1 MKQQLKTA
9 WTLLKETLSSYSDN
23 RIAKLSGSLA
33 YFTVF
38 SMGPLLVVVLSLAGI
53 FLSREAIEGR
63 VFEELV
69 QFVGTDTAAQLQE
82 IIKNAAVQGNS
93 RIAAIIGMVTLVIG
107 ATTVFAEIQDS
118 INQIWG
124 IKPKPK
130 LGILLYLKNRFLSF
144 SVVVGLGF
152 LLLVSLSVSALIE
165 ALNSRL
171 QLLLP
176 GYSVWMA
183 YIINLLLSVGISA
196 IIFAT
201 IFRVL
206 PDARISWKDVRVGA
220 FSTALLFLAGKFAIS
235 IYISQTKVGSTFG
248 AAGSLVVLLVW
259 IYYSSVILYLGAAFT
274 KVYALRFGQEIIP
287 NDYAVTIKREEIE
300 TEAASIQENEEQG
313 TKP

>member
-1 MKQQLKTA
+1 MNQRWKTA
-9 WTLLKETLSSYSDN
+9 WEILKETLSSYSDN

-69 QFVGTDTAAQLQE
+69 QFVGADTAAQLQE

-183 YIINLLLSVGISA
+183 YIINMLLSVGISA